1 MEFTRLYIRIFYV
14 YTIDG
19 RFTKSFKTVCKQS
32 PAPCIYINGKI
43 FNLLND
49 ISGGKPFMNDSEI
62 VKQYR
67 KYEPFFSNWHI
78 KRFIGEG

>member
-1 MEFTRLYIRIFYV
+1 
-14 YTIDG
+14 
-19 RFTKSFKTVCKQS
+19 
-32 PAPCIYINGKI
+32 
-43 FNLLND
+43 
-49 ISGGKPFMNDSEI
+49 MNDSEI

>member
-14 YTIDG
+14 YTIEG

-32 PAPCIYINGKI
+32 PARASIIKGKI

-62 VKQYR
+62 VKQY
-67 KYEPFFSNWHI
+67 
-78 KRFIGEG
+78 